1 MIKLLVVS
9 WVQVFITFM
18 PAYFRGCLFRNLYYV
33 SIAFIWHG
41 SHRTQSAPGR
51 SVFCATVR
59 GCTQSREWE
68 KSKSGGGSGDLPWMR
83 MTQIITPPFLLSR
96 LVPFTWTLSKEK
108 KRKKNPSLLSSA
120 KNARMSVKER
130 ALMKFWCEALRCMVN
145 SDGGK
150 LTFICAQ

>member
-1 MIKLLVVS
+1 MKRMIKLLVVS

-108 KRKKNPSLLSSA
+108 KKKPLSSFKRKKCEDVCQRESPN
-120 KNARMSVKER
+120 EI
-130 ALMKFWCEALRCMVN
+130 LMWGTEMY
-145 SDGGK
+145 G
-150 LTFICAQ
+150 